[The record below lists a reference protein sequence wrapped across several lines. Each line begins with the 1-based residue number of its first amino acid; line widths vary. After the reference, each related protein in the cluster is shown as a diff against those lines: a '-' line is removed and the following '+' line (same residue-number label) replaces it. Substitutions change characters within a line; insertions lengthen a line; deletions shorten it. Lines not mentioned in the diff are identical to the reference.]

1 MKGQPTEWHTGSG
14 KSMANIFN
22 SNFETLKVAMDV
34 QMKRQELHAQNIAN
48 AETPGYKRKYVAFE
62 EYLQESKMKL
72 KLTTTNQRHL
82 PTSPKIVTA
91 KEVKMRNTSLTNDQN
106 NVDIDMEVTE
116 MVKDALRYQVLSR
129 LMSANIDR
137 YNTVIRNTR

>member
-1 MKGQPTEWHTGSG
+1 
-14 KSMANIFN
+14 MAGIFN
-22 SNFETLKVAMDV
+22 SNFDTLKTALDV

-48 AETPGYKRKYVAFE
+48 AETPGYKKKYIAFE

-72 KLTTTNQRHL
+72 KLTTTNEKHR
-82 PTSPKIVTA
+82 PTFSKTVTA
-91 KEVKMRNTSLTNDQN
+91 KQITQKSTSLTNDGN

>member
-1 MKGQPTEWHTGSG
+1 MSN
-14 KSMANIFN
+14 SIFN
-22 SNFETLKVAMDV
+22 SNFETLKTALDV

-72 KLTTTNQRHL
+72 QMQRTNEKHL
-82 PTSPKIVTA
+82 PALKKTITA
-91 KEVKMRNTSLTNDQN
+91 KEVTQKNTSITNDKN
-106 NVDIDMEVTE
+106 NVDIDMEMTE
-116 MVKDALRYQVLSR
+116 MVKDALRYQTLAR
-129 LMSANIDR
+129 LMSNNIDR